1 MQKKNIK
8 SGLLLSVLL
17 VYVFIYR
24 FIILKSYLKYS
35 ESLTA
40 ALIILLTGIAILILG
55 FQKDKENRI
64 KKYVTKM
71 TLTIIVVFFAIS
83 YAAGLVVGFLKNAY
97 SLNFASIIDNT
108 FAPIVIIICTELFR
122 YVLIS
127 GNKNNKI
134 MTVLTTVVVILF
146 ELALNVKGIDP
157 SDLTGTFKTTTA
169 LILPII
175 SKNLVLSYLS
185 YKVGFKPGLAYRLIM
200 DIYVYIMPII
210 PDLGDYLNSMIGIG
224 LPFILYIYTSRALN
238 EYYNGIEREYRKET
252 FKIADIPVVAFIVVL
267 VCLVSGFF
275 PYYLIGVGS
284 GSMYPK
290 IKKGDAVIIHKI
302 KSAKELKVGQVIA
315 FKSGNKV
322 YVHRLIQIEKKDN
335 KVYYRTKGDA
345 NNTPD
350 YMDLTIKDVKGIVKF
365 DVAYIAYPS
374 VYLSEFMS
382 KEKKG

>member
-97 SLNFASIIDNT
+97 SLNATSIIDNT

-134 MTVLTTVVVILF
+134 MTVLTTVVVIL
-146 ELALNVKGIDP
+146 
-157 SDLTGTFKTTTA
+157 
-169 LILPII
+169 
-175 SKNLVLSYLS
+175 
-185 YKVGFKPGLAYRLIM
+185 
-200 DIYVYIMPII
+200 
-210 PDLGDYLNSMIGIG
+210 
-224 LPFILYIYTSRALN
+224 
-238 EYYNGIEREYRKET
+238 
-252 FKIADIPVVAFIVVL
+252 
-267 VCLVSGFF
+267 
-275 PYYLIGVGS
+275 
-284 GSMYPK
+284 
-290 IKKGDAVIIHKI
+290 
-302 KSAKELKVGQVIA
+302 
-315 FKSGNKV
+315 
-322 YVHRLIQIEKKDN
+322 
-335 KVYYRTKGDA
+335 
-345 NNTPD
+345 
-350 YMDLTIKDVKGIVKF
+350 
-365 DVAYIAYPS
+365 
-374 VYLSEFMS
+374 
-382 KEKKG
+382 